1 MSKTVILVCA
11 HKQDACL
18 KTPPYQPVQ
27 VGRAISQT
35 ELPFAVGDDT
45 GDNSDRNRHYCEL
58 TAHYWAW
65 KNLHDADYIGLNHYR
80 RYFDFEGGSACS
92 LRTVRSEAFFSASHP
107 VPDFDRLFSRCD
119 IVMARP
125 KIYPYNLYTDYCK
138 CHIESDLLTAR
149 QVIAEKYPAY
159 LPDFDRVFFRNN
171 RLSHFNMFVLPRERF
186 EAYSAWLFDI
196 LFEVERRIEIQ
207 DDPVQGRVMGYLS
220 ERLLSVWVRHNRLK
234 ICYKTVL
241 MVNDQKRKGLG
252 KHLFHTTVN
261 TLAYW
266 ITYPLRRRSPRR
278 AAE

>member
-1 MSKTVILVCA
+1 MDSKLESVIVS
-11 HKQDACL
+11 
-18 KTPPYQPVQ
+18 VQ
-27 VGRAISQT
+27 ANVAQT
-35 ELPFAVGDDT
+35 A
-45 GDNSDRNRHYCEL
+45 
-58 TAHYWAW
+58 
-65 KNLHDADYIGLNHYR
+65 
-80 RYFDFEGGSACS
+80 
-92 LRTVRSEAFFSASHP
+92 FSA
-107 VPDFDRLFSRCD
+107 
-119 IVMARP
+119 
-125 KIYPYNLYTDYCK
+125 TT
-138 CHIESDLLTAR
+138 ET
-149 QVIAEKYPAY
+149 
-159 LPDFDRVFFRNN
+159 
-171 RLSHFNMFVLPRERF
+171 
-186 EAYSAWLFDI
+186 YSAWLFDI